1 MYATAEELA
10 PGGPSERDFGM
21 DRSEAIQQMRA
32 ECNLLAASITRL
44 HPLSP
49 ALQDATTQ
57 SEIFKALF
65 ELTKNVETV
74 KKQLMRLER
83 RDDNELV

>member
-1 MYATAEELA
+1 
-10 PGGPSERDFGM
+10 M

-49 ALQDATTQ
+49 ALQDAPTQ